1 MRTCAIILIVT
12 SVKEIEKAIENLPK
26 SDLAELSAWFERYE
40 AEMWDKQFEADVV
53 AGRFDQMRADAIA
66 EFEAGRTKPL

>member
-1 MRTCAIILIVT
+1 MT
-12 SVKEIEKAIENLPK
+12 SVKDIERAIENLPK
-26 SDLAELSAWFERYE
+26 SDLAEFSAWFERYE